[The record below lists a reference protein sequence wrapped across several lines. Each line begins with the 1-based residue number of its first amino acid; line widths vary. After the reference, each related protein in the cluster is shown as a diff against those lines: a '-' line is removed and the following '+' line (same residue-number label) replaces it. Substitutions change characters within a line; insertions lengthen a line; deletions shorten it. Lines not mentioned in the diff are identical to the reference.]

1 MAADSMSSHSKAD
14 ELSQAESQS
23 IKQAQQKSTK
33 HHEEFSRHGDKAQVL
48 GEERVVVSEEDNK
61 RILRKTDF
69 NVLPLLVWVYFLQI
83 LDKSVIGYSAV
94 FGLRENAG
102 LVGNQYST
110 IGSIGYFAQLGAQPF
125 GAWLLVKIPIRT
137 LMPVIVFCW
146 GVSLC
151 GMAASNDFKS
161 LAATRFLLGLFEA
174 LCLPMFGMITS
185 AWYRRAEQPL
195 RVACWYGTNG
205 LATIIGSA
213 LCYGLGHINSTVLAS
228 YQIIFLVFGL
238 ITIITAP
245 ILYWRLDNSIVEAR
259 WLSEE
264 DRLKGVERL
273 RANNAGVGSTQFK
286 IKQAIELFLQPL
298 SWLFFAMSF
307 AVNVG
312 ASVSNVFGPIII
324 QKLIGFTKYEA
335 MLLNMPFGF
344 LQLSVIVLS
353 SWLAYKYSIKSVV
366 FASMMLP
373 VVIGCALLYALP
385 REASKK
391 GGLLVGY
398 YLIAFVFSANPLLV
412 SWLAASY
419 AGSTKK
425 ASAFVMYQAFSSVGN
440 IVGPYLFKAEEAP
453 GYKTGLRAVLGIF
466 IGLMV
471 IVAVQAFN
479 ILWLN
484 KRKADQR
491 ERNGK
496 PRDIK
501 DLSMQKKF
509 ATEEQDS
516 SNEKQYGLGEQAFL
530 DMTDKEND
538 EFIYVL

>member
-1 MAADSMSSHSKAD
+1 MSSHSKAD
-14 ELSQAESQS
+14 DLSQAESQS
-23 IKQAQQKSTK
+23 IKQVNGQQKSTK
-33 HHEEFSRHGDKAQVL
+33 HHQEFSKHGDKAQVL
-48 GEERVVVSEEDNK
+48 GEERVVVTEEDNK

-69 NVLPLLVWVYFLQI
+69 NVLPLLTWVYFLQI

-110 IGSIGYFAQLGAQPF
+110 IGSIGYYAQLGAQPF
-125 GAWLLVKIPIRT
+125 GAWLLVKVPIRT
-137 LMPVIVFCW
+137 LMPIIVFCW

-161 LAATRFLLGLFEA
+161 LCASRFLLGLFEA

-195 RVACWYGTNG
+195 RVAVWYGTNG
-205 LATIIGSA
+205 LATILGSA
-213 LCYGLGHINSTVLAS
+213 LCYGLGHINSTVLYS

-238 ITIITAP
+238 ITVITAP

-259 WLSEE
+259 WLTEE

-273 RANNAGVGSTQFK
+273 RANNSGVGSTKFK
-286 IKQAIELFLQPL
+286 LKQAIELFTQPL

-324 QKLIGFTKYEA
+324 QQLIGFTKYEA

-344 LQLSVIVLS
+344 LQLSVIVIS
-353 SWLAYKYSIKSVV
+353 SYLAYRFSTKSVI
-366 FASMMLP
+366 FGAMMAP
-373 VVIGCALLYALP
+373 VVIGVSLLYALP

-440 IVGPYLFKAEEAP
+440 IVGPYLFKSTDAP
-453 GYKTGLRAVLGIF
+453 GYKPGLRAVLGIF
-466 IGLMV
+466 IALMA
-471 IVAVQAFN
+471 IVAIQAFN

-496 PRDIK
+496 PRNIK

-509 ATEEQDS
+509 ATEDEDATE
-516 SNEKQYGLGEQAFL
+516 EKQYGLGEQAFL
-530 DMTDKEND
+530 DLTDKEND
-538 EFIYVL
+538 EFVYVL